1 MKCRVCDSSDL
12 IPIIDLGYQ
21 PWGNDFLEKK
31 DIGKENSYPLQVVFC
46 KKCTCSQLNFTVP
59 KEIMFSSHTYLSGMT
74 STLDNHFK
82 NLAQKVNSKF
92 FSNIKNPSILDI
104 GSNDGTQLKHYQD
117 LGYEVLGV
125 ESSNNIAELANTRG
139 INTEAVF
146 FNEAFMKSINRKFD
160 LINASGVFF
169 HLEELH
175 SVTKGVK
182 DGLKP
187 EGVFVVQF
195 IYLKRMIE
203 NFAFDQI
210 YHEHLLYYNL
220 ESLQYLLNIHNLEIF
235 DSEELPIHGG
245 SCVAY
250 ISHKGK
256 KKKSDKFLKMIKNE
270 RKQKMHLPE
279 TYINFSKDL
288 DLIKEKNINF
298 LKRCKKM
305 KKTVFGMGAP
315 VKGNTLLNYFGIK
328 RELVS
333 KLVEINP
340 LRKGLYSP
348 GSHLEIVMENEIEKH
363 PDVYYVL
370 AWNFKD
376 EILLKNKD
384 LIKKGCEFYFPVEIK
399 N

>member
-1 MKCRVCDSSDL
+1 MKCRVCDSTDL

-74 STLDNHFK
+74 STLNNHFK
-82 NLAQKVNSKF
+82 KLAQKINSKF
-92 FSNIKNPSILDI
+92 FSNIENPSILDI

-125 ESSNNIAELANTRG
+125 ESSANIADLANSRG

-146 FNEAFMKSINRKFD
+146 FNETFIKSINKKFD

-187 EGVFVVQF
+187 EGIFVVQF

-256 KKKSDKFLKMIKNE
+256 KKKSNKFLKMMKNE
-270 RKQKMHLPE
+270 REKKMHLPE
-279 TYINFSKDL
+279 TYINFSKNL
-288 DLIKEKNINF
+288 NLIKEKNINF
-298 LKRCKKM
+298 LRRCKKM
-305 KKTVFGMGAP
+305 KKTVFGLGAP
-315 VKGNTLLNYFGIK
+315 VKGNTLLNYFGIN

-376 EILLKNKD
+376 EILSKNKY
-384 LIKKGCEFYFPVEIK
+384 LIEKGCEFYFPVEIK

>member
-1 MKCRVCDSSDL
+1 
-12 IPIIDLGYQ
+12 
-21 PWGNDFLEKK
+21 
-31 DIGKENSYPLQVVFC
+31 
-46 KKCTCSQLNFTVP
+46 
-59 KEIMFSSHTYLSGMT
+59 
-74 STLDNHFK
+74 
-82 NLAQKVNSKF
+82 
-92 FSNIKNPSILDI
+92 
-104 GSNDGTQLKHYQD
+104 
-117 LGYEVLGV
+117 
-125 ESSNNIAELANTRG
+125 
-139 INTEAVF
+139 
-146 FNEAFMKSINRKFD
+146 
-160 LINASGVFF
+160 
-169 HLEELH
+169 
-175 SVTKGVK
+175 
-182 DGLKP
+182 
-187 EGVFVVQF
+187 
-195 IYLKRMIE
+195 MIE

-256 KKKSDKFLKMIKNE
+256 KKKSNKFLKMMKNE
-270 RKQKMHLPE
+270 REKKMHLPE
-279 TYINFSKDL
+279 TYINFSKNL
-288 DLIKEKNINF
+288 NLIKEKNINF
-298 LKRCKKM
+298 LRRCKKM
-305 KKTVFGMGAP
+305 KKTVFGLGAP
-315 VKGNTLLNYFGIK
+315 VKGNTLLNYFGIN

-376 EILLKNKD
+376 EILSKNKY
-384 LIKKGCEFYFPVEIK
+384 LIEKGCEFYFPVEIK